1 MQREAESRNDR
12 KPWLR
17 AIFAAALLL
26 PFAAYSADSYPSRPI
41 RMIVGSGPGSAP
53 DALARIVGQRL
64 SEELG
69 QQFVVD
75 NRAGATGTMG
85 AKHLATA
92 QPDGY
97 TLGIVAAAFATTA
110 STMSL
115 TYDVRKDFQAVAG
128 IASVPLILVMSTASE
143 ATSVSALVALAR
155 ARPGAVNYA
164 SPGAGGLQHLVTE
177 AFSQLVGIN
186 MVHVPYKSGSLAVTA
201 VVGGE
206 AQLFFS
212 GMPPALP
219 LVNQGRL
226 RGLAVTTMK
235 RFPAAPNVPTMQ
247 EAGYKGFEAD
257 NWHGFMAPVNIPG
270 AHVARINRVLSKV
283 LGTPDIKQKFLVAGA
298 EAQWSSG
305 AAFQKLV
312 NAEVERWAGVARA
325 VGIKPQ

>member
-1 MQREAESRNDR
+1 MHYVTESRNDR

-17 AIFAAALLL
+17 VISVAALLL
-26 PFAAYSADSYPSRPI
+26 PDAVCAAQSYPSRPI

-53 DALARIVGQRL
+53 DTLARIVGQRL
-64 SEELG
+64 GEDLG

-85 AKHLATA
+85 AKLLATA

-97 TLGIVAAAFATTA
+97 TLGIASAAFATTA

-128 IASVPLILVMSTASE
+128 IASVPLILVMSTTSE
-143 ATSVSALVALAR
+143 VTSVSALVALAKS
-155 ARPGAVNYA
+155 RPGKVNYA

-177 AFSQLVGIN
+177 GFSQMVGIS
-186 MVHVPYKSGSLAVTA
+186 MVHVPYKSGALAVTA

-219 LVNQGRL
+219 LINQGRL
-226 RGLAVTTMK
+226 RGLAVTTLK

-257 NWHGFMAPVNIPG
+257 NWHGIMAPAKISG
-270 AHVARINRVLSKV
+270 AHVTRINQLLSKV
-283 LGTPDIKQKFLVAGA
+283 LETPDIKQKFLVVGG

-305 AAFQKLV
+305 ADFGKLV
-312 NAEVERWAGVARA
+312 NAEIERWAKVANA